1 MNIAELA
8 KKLTFTHGKITFT
21 GEDAMQA
28 CLQEWM
34 RVKSHEYPE
43 LAFFY
48 HVPNLNKAGRWEGI
62 KRMLL
67 GVKAG
72 VWDWSYDEP
81 RGNYAGFRMELKVG
95 KNKLSPEQKAWRE
108 FYEKAGFYTV
118 VVYDEWY
125 KAAQECVKYLRLP
138 KETV

>member
-72 VWDWSYDEP
+72 VWDNGKRVRWLDE
-81 RGNYAGFRMELKVG
+81 G
-95 KNKLSPEQKAWRE
+95 KNAKNEGKND
-108 FYEKAGFYTV
+108 K
-118 VVYDEWY
+118 DE
-125 KAAQECVKYLRLP
+125 
-138 KETV
+138 